1 MELYDSEEQQE
12 EAIKRFLK
20 ENGVVIALGV
30 VLGLGGIYGFNSYK
44 ASQIEQ
50 IASDSISYSAVVES
64 NDITAQTEKF
74 VAEHGST
81 QYSQLAQMLS
91 VKSLIDANK
100 LDEATVLLNSVI
112 GSDVNSTVKTI
123 ATIRLA
129 RIENSQQKYTQALA
143 TLVKVSDSAFDTQ
156 KHELIG
162 DIELSQ
168 GNVDKARMSYL
179 AAEKASG
186 EQMSNDL
193 RMKLNDLTPAA

>member
-44 ASQIEQ
+44 ASQIKQ
-50 IASDSISYSAVVES
+50 MASDSISYSAVVES
-64 NDITAQTEKF
+64 SDITAQTEKF

-91 VKSLIDANK
+91 VKSLVDANK

-112 GSDVNSTVKTI
+112 ASDVNNTVKAI

-143 TLVKVSDSAFDTQ
+143 TLVKVSDNAFDTQ

>member
-1 MELYDSEEQQE
+1 
-12 EAIKRFLK
+12 
-20 ENGVVIALGV
+20 
-30 VLGLGGIYGFNSYK
+30 
-44 ASQIEQ
+44 
-50 IASDSISYSAVVES
+50 
-64 NDITAQTEKF
+64 
-74 VAEHGST
+74 
-81 QYSQLAQMLS
+81 MLS

>member
-50 IASDSISYSAVVES
+50 MASDSISYSAVVES

-74 VAEHGST
+74 VTEHGST

-91 VKSLIDANK
+91 VKSLVDANK